1 MFDFIKR
8 TFFVFAKT
16 TTIGSEICSPF
27 LALKKLLL
35 PLSHRVAWDKGC
47 PGTAQANVWSWSSKK
62 SRPQPE
68 ITDKDLKKGFREVQR
83 TDCSLGKKSSWDEV
97 DPRRENCFSTLFL
110 KTGISCLFLWCVYV
124 SELVGD
130 FHSCPLALR
139 SGHNRKKNLAISS
152 CGSTY
157 YLEGAVA
164 YSYSWISWRYRLC
177 FYEVIAMV
185 TLWPLTFRTA
195 PKWKKLTQF
204 FYHEWLLDVVV
215 EDWDITPIL
224 LMHFLKWIC
233 KCISFQ
239 SYWVLSDTLQQ
250 SMFDFIRRIFCCGR
264 KNQPPTCSPFLA
276 LKKLLFPL
284 SYRVAWDDG
293 CPVTTQA
300 NVRSWSRKKTGL
312 TCPEITDERLKEG
325 STKNKNVVNSQ
336 LHAKKIK
343 ERRSWR

>member
-185 TLWPLTFRTA
+185 TLWPLTSRTA
-195 PKWKKLTQF
+195 L
-204 FYHEWLLDVVV
+204 
-215 EDWDITPIL
+215 
-224 LMHFLKWIC
+224 
-233 KCISFQ
+233 
-239 SYWVLSDTLQQ
+239 
-250 SMFDFIRRIFCCGR
+250 
-264 KNQPPTCSPFLA
+264 
-276 LKKLLFPL
+276 
-284 SYRVAWDDG
+284 
-293 CPVTTQA
+293 
-300 NVRSWSRKKTGL
+300 
-312 TCPEITDERLKEG
+312 
-325 STKNKNVVNSQ
+325 
-336 LHAKKIK
+336 
-343 ERRSWR
+343 